1 MNKLNKLGR
10 RILSIVLTVALV
22 VGLMPN
28 NVLTVRAATTAHDIS
43 TGSLE
48 ISSNGDYTITG
59 STTSNTV
66 TVKSGVTA
74 NVTLNGVKID
84 CSNTGITPIM
94 VESGAILNLTLIGD
108 NVLTACTL
116 DYKDTLTTQQTAA
129 LGVPVGAEL
138 VITESST
145 GTLTANGANGGGAG
159 IGGGYNGS
167 CGTITIN
174 GGTINA
180 NGGWTSG
187 AGIGGGAWNNENGT
201 ITINGGTVNTTS
213 TDGAGIGAGGGEK
226 NCSGTIT
233 INGGT
238 INATSTYGAGIGNSS
253 NGSGVTVTITG
264 GNINC
269 SSVSAPTNG
278 TSAVACY
285 TFKFLSNSVDMAGK
299 TVSAITLD
307 GNNYEYNFNDVVT
320 LDGGSENEGYL
331 KLYLP
336 EGSNVTSITVDNTTY
351 TCRSEDGTCYTDHDW
366 EDATCGV
373 PKTCKACGKTEGEPT
388 GNHSWVDATCAVP
401 KTCKACGKTEGEPT
415 GNHSWVDA
423 TCMEVKHCSVCGKT
437 EGERANHTYEN
448 GVCTLCG
455 IDEQGTFHIKNS
467 AQLEAFAQYVS
478 EGNKNTNAVLEANID
493 MSDVKDWTPIGQTI
507 SFHLSGAEVT
517 DTGYTGTF
525 NGNGHVI
532 TGLTVSGISGD
543 TYSYGLFG
551 TVSGTVKHL
560 GMDGF
565 IFTMGSA
572 SDARAGSVAGQV
584 LTGGTIEN
592 CYSIKHSVTTNNN
605 IAGGIAGCNYGGTI
619 RNCYAYNG
627 SVSGFDTRWGGVVG
641 DCQDDGNADAG
652 TVTDCYTDA
661 KRVVSTQNDSTKITN
676 CEVKDASAFASGE
689 VTYKLNGSTSDGD
702 LIWYQTLEIDEM
714 PKFSGDTVV
723 YQNGSYI
730 NHVHEWIYS
739 SEKTEGSEVN
749 NKIVATCT
757 VGGCTREATFSVAE
771 EIIRTGSPIELVVD
785 SNTLTEEI
793 TITYTAI
800 EGSLTDGKPVN
811 VGTYKAEVSITG
823 ADGNKA
829 GCEFEYEIVPAFI
842 VTGGALGTDYTYE
855 DGVLTILSSTPI
867 TIANKD
873 PETPTKDRIVVKK
886 DVSANIFLA
895 GVNIKVAGY
904 KIENLC
910 AFKIE
915 DDSNGQIIITLK
927 KDTKNTLYSSTYCA
941 GLQKNGKN
949 GSLTIT
955 GEGTLIAIGNY
966 QGAGIG
972 GGAGGAGTNI
982 RISGGTVTAEGA
994 SGAGIGG
1001 GYEGA
1006 GTNIEI
1012 SGGVVEATGGYDGA
1026 GIGGGD
1032 GGAGANIR
1040 ISGGTVTARGGDN
1053 GAGIGGGTGVAGTN
1067 ITISGGVVEAIGG
1080 DDGAGIGGGTHGPGT
1095 NIEISGGTVTAQGGY
1110 SGAGIGG
1117 GADVQT
1123 YTNYGYASNITISG
1137 GTVTAQGGND
1147 GAGIGGGAYSV
1158 GSEIKITGG
1167 SVKAVAGTDANS
1179 IGGGYKRE
1187 AVCPTLADG
1196 TTPVYLFELEVD
1208 GESNVTIDEQAY
1220 PVKHFKENKLYVYLS
1235 ATDHTVVNG
1244 DSKVLYKWNEENTQ
1258 FIPALAAWNF
1268 IYTQPT
1274 GFVYTGEAAEIPD
1287 DIVVSKTTG
1296 IGTVSGIGTIS
1307 VKYYD
1312 EQDNLVDV
1320 PTKAG
1325 TYHVKIDVSAGDKF
1339 GAQEGIT
1346 DESWTFEIAECPHTL
1361 VGEDGICEDCDYY
1374 LIANA
1379 ENLMWFVKQVNEGQ
1393 TAINAKLTADIDM
1406 KDIDWTIMS
1415 SFAGTFD
1422 GDGHTIL
1429 YLCADENGGDD
1440 DIADGSRCGLF
1451 QTLSVGGT
1459 VTNLTISGAQLWS
1472 ENSAGAIV
1480 AVNNG
1485 TISKCIVKDSSIML
1499 GASHG
1504 LAAIAGTNTGTVTD
1518 CGVVNCFLQRRYS
1531 AANSNT
1537 FAIGAVVEDNSGTVS
1552 NCFSYGCTF
1561 SNSPNLY
1568 AIVESGNAPVN
1579 CYYYTDATV
1588 SDTVATAKT
1597 ADQFASGEVAY
1608 LLNGEK
1614 TDGTQSWYQTLKT
1627 DTYPVPDN
1635 THGKVYYG
1643 YISCSE
1649 NAQPE
1654 YSNQSHAQETKPD
1667 HVEGKDVFFTLD
1679 GEIVPTCTE
1688 RGVGH
1693 TECEKCHKVM
1703 QTNVTV
1709 EASGHTGGTATCKN
1723 KAECS
1728 VCHEGYGELDKNN
1741 HAGETEVKDAREAT
1755 CAVEGY
1761 TGDTYCKD
1769 CGAKIATGTVIP
1781 KSTIHTWDEGIVTKE
1796 PTPLEKGEKT
1806 HTCTV
1811 CKATKTEE
1819 IAALGAPEVGTKD
1832 TSDDG
1837 KATYKVTKS
1846 DLKKGTVTYVAPRNK
1861 KATTVI
1867 IPATVEI
1874 DGVKYSV
1881 TAIEKN
1887 AFKNNKYIKS
1897 VSIGKNVK
1905 TVGASAFYKCR
1916 KLKTVK
1922 FGSNIVTIGDKA
1934 FYKCT
1939 ALTKIS
1945 LPSKLKTI
1953 GKSAFY
1959 GCKKV
1964 TAITIGKSVERIG
1977 EKAFYG
1983 CSKVK
1988 TITIKT
1994 TKLTTKKIGNKAF
2007 AKTQKSVTVKIPKKK
2022 FATYKSM
2029 LIKKGVNKKAKFKK
2043 F

>member
-1 MNKLNKLGR
+1 MKKGRKLTR
-10 RILSIVLTVALV
+10 RILSIVLTAALV

-66 TVKSGVTA
+66 TVKSAVTA

-94 VESGAILNLTLIGD
+94 VESGATLNLTLIGD

-116 DYKDTLTTQQTAA
+116 DYKVTLTTQQTAA

-180 NGGWTSG
+180 NGGWSAG
-187 AGIGGGAWNNENGT
+187 AGIGGGAWNTENGT
-201 ITINGGTVNTTS
+201 ITINGGTVNATS
-213 TDGAGIGAGGGEK
+213 TNGAGIGAGNGEK
-226 NCSGTIT
+226 NSSGTII

-238 INATSTYGAGIGNSS
+238 INATSENGAGIGNSNKS
-253 NGSGVTVTITG
+253 SGVTVTITG

-285 TFKFLSNSVDMAGK
+285 TFKFLSDSVDMAGK

-415 GNHSWVDA
+415 GNHSWIDA
-423 TCMEVKHCSVCGKT
+423 TCMEAKHCSVCGES
-437 EGERANHTYEN
+437 EGERGNHTYEN

-478 EGNKNTNAVLEANID
+478 EGNKNTNAELEANID

-565 IFTMGSA
+565 TFTMGSA
-572 SDARAGSVAGQV
+572 SDVRAGAVAGQV

-592 CYSIKHSVTTNNN
+592 CYSIGHSVTTNSN

-627 SVSGFDTRWGGVVG
+627 SVSGYDTRWGGVVG

-652 TVTDCYTDA
+652 TVTNCYTDA
-661 KRVVSTQNDSTKITN
+661 GRVVSTQNDSTKITN
-676 CEVKDASAFASGE
+676 CEVKNASAFASGE

-886 DVSANIFLA
+886 DVSANITLA
-895 GVNIKVAGY
+895 GVNIKVAGAGV
-904 KIENLC
+904 ENVC

-915 DDSNGQIIITLK
+915 DDSYGKIIITLK
-927 KDTKNTLYSSTYCA
+927 KDTKNTLFSSSYCA

-1012 SGGVVEATGGYDGA
+1012 SGGVVTAQGGYSGA
-1026 GIGGGD
+1026 GIGGGN
-1032 GGAGANIR
+1032 GGAGTNIR
-1040 ISGGTVTARGGDN
+1040 ISGGTVTAQGDYN
-1053 GAGIGGGTGVAGTN
+1053 GAGIGGGSGVAGTN
-1067 ITISGGVVEAIGG
+1067 ITISGGVVEATGG
-1080 DDGAGIGGGTHGPGT
+1080 NDGAGIGGGTHGPGT
-1095 NIEISGGTVTAQGGY
+1095 NITISGGTVTAQGGHY
-1110 SGAGIGG
+1110 GAGIGG

-1137 GTVTAQGGND
+1137 GTVTAQGGFN

-1187 AVCPTLADG
+1187 AVRPTLADG

-1220 PVKHFKENKLYVYLS
+1220 RVKHFKENKLYVYLS

-1287 DIVVSKTTG
+1287 DIVVTKTSG

-1379 ENLMWFVKQVNEGQ
+1379 ENLMWFAQKVNEGK
-1393 TAINAKLTADIDM
+1393 TTINAKLTADIAM
-1406 KDIDWTIMS
+1406 NGIDWTMMS

-1422 GDGHTIL
+1422 GDGHTISGL
-1429 YLCADENGGDD
+1429 NGHKAYTENTHGFIRTLADGGVVKNLTFTEADIWNHEGSGAISAVIVYTNYGTVENCVVKSSLIQLGNYDALGVVVGVNGGT
-1440 DIADGSRCGLF
+1440 IRNCASISNTVKRRYEGVKNKAASVFVWSNGSDA
-1451 QTLSVGGT
+1451 
-1459 VTNLTISGAQLWS
+1459 TI
-1472 ENSAGAIV
+1472 ENCMVYDCTYTDASANYAFTGI
-1480 AVNNG
+1480 NNG
-1485 TISKCIVKDSSIML
+1485 TI
-1499 GASHG
+1499 
-1504 LAAIAGTNTGTVTD
+1504 T
-1518 CGVVNCFLQRRYS
+1518 
-1531 AANSNT
+1531 
-1537 FAIGAVVEDNSGTVS
+1537 
-1552 NCFSYGCTF
+1552 
-1561 SNSPNLY
+1561 
-1568 AIVESGNAPVN
+1568 N
-1579 CYYYTDATV
+1579 CYYYESSETI

-1597 ADQFASGEVAY
+1597 ADEFASGEIAY

-1614 TDGTQSWYQTLKT
+1614 TDGTQSWYQTLET

-1635 THGKVYYG
+1635 THGTVYYG

-1654 YSNQSHAQETKPD
+1654 YSNQSDAQETKPD

-1709 EASGHTGGTATCKN
+1709 KATGHAWDNGVVTKAATAT
-1723 KAECS
+1723 
-1728 VCHEGYGELDKNN
+1728 
-1741 HAGETEVKDAREAT
+1741 
-1755 CAVEGY
+1755 
-1761 TGDTYCKD
+1761 
-1769 CGAKIATGTVIP
+1769 
-1781 KSTIHTWDEGIVTKE
+1781 
-1796 PTPLEKGEKT
+1796 EKGEKT
-1806 HTCTV
+1806 YTCKV
-1811 CKATKTEE
+1811 CKATKKEA
-1819 IAALGAPEVGTKD
+1819 IAALGAPKKGVVAK
-1832 TSDDG
+1832 SD
-1837 KATYKVTKS
+1837 KATYKVTES
-1846 DLKKGTVTYVAPRNK
+1846 DLKNGTVAYVGPLDK
-1861 KATTVI
+1861 KATKVT
-1867 IPATVEI
+1867 IPETVEI
-1874 DGVKYSV
+1874 DGVTFKV
-1881 TAIEKN
+1881 TSIEKN
-1887 AFKNNKYIKS
+1887 AFKNNKK
-1897 VSIGKNVK
+1897 VKTVTIGKNVSK
-1905 TVGASAFYKCR
+1905 IGA
-1916 KLKTVK
+1916 
-1922 FGSNIVTIGDKA
+1922 
-1934 FYKCT
+1934 
-1939 ALTKIS
+1939 
-1945 LPSKLKTI
+1945 
-1953 GKSAFY
+1953 
-1959 GCKKV
+1959 
-1964 TAITIGKSVERIG
+1964 
-1977 EKAFYG
+1977 KAFYG
-1983 CSKVK
+1983 CSKLK
-1988 TITIKT
+1988 TLKIKT
-1994 TKLTTKKIGNKAF
+1994 TKLTAKKIGSKAF
-2007 AKTQKSVTVKIPKKK
+2007 SKTSKSMKVTVPKKK
-2022 FATYKSM
+2022 FKTYKTM

-2043 F
+2043 G

>member
-1 MNKLNKLGR
+1 MKKGRKLAR

-94 VESGAILNLTLIGD
+94 VESGATLNLTLIGD

-180 NGGWTSG
+180 NGGWMSG
-187 AGIGGGAWNNENGT
+187 AGIGGGAWNTENGT

-213 TDGAGIGAGGGEK
+213 TLGAGIGAGDGEK
-226 NCSGTIT
+226 NSSGTII

-238 INATSTYGAGIGNSS
+238 INATSTYGAGIGNSNNS
-253 NGSGVTVTITG
+253 IGVTVTITG

-285 TFKFLSNSVDMAGK
+285 TFKFLSDSVDMAGK

-366 EDATCGV
+366 EDATCGA

-401 KTCKACGKTEGEPT
+401 KTCKGCGKTEGEPT
-415 GNHSWVDA
+415 GNHSWIDA
-423 TCMEVKHCSVCGKT
+423 TCMEAKHCSVCGES
-437 EGERANHTYEN
+437 EGERGNHTYEN

-478 EGNKNTNAVLEANID
+478 EGNKNTNAELEDNID

-507 SFHLSGAEVT
+507 SFHVSGAEVT

-543 TYSYGLFG
+543 IYSYGLFG

-565 IFTMGSA
+565 KFAMGSA
-572 SDARAGSVAGQV
+572 SDARAGAVAGQV

-592 CYSIKHSVTTNNN
+592 CYSIGHSVTTNGN

-619 RNCYAYNG
+619 RNCYAYKG
-627 SVSGFDTRWGGVVG
+627 EVVGHDTRCGGVVG

-652 TVTDCYTDA
+652 TVTNCYTNA
-661 KRVVSTQNDSTKITN
+661 ERVVSTQNDSTKITN

-702 LIWYQTLEIDEM
+702 LIWYQTLETDEM

-855 DGVLTILSSTPI
+855 DGVLTVLSSTPI

-886 DVSANIFLA
+886 DVSANITLA
-895 GVNIKVAGY
+895 GVNIKVAGAGV
-904 KIENLC
+904 ENVC

-927 KDTKNTLYSSTYCA
+927 KDTKNTLYSSLYCA

-955 GEGTLIAIGNY
+955 GEGTLIAKGNL

-972 GGAGGAGTNI
+972 GGNGGAGTNITISGGVVEATSNSEGAGIGGGNGGAGTNIRISGGVVTAQGGYHGAGIGGGDGGAGTNI
-982 RISGGTVTAEGA
+982 RISGGTVTAQGD
-994 SGAGIGG
+994 
-1001 GYEGA
+1001 
-1006 GTNIEI
+1006 
-1012 SGGVVEATGGYDGA
+1012 YDGA
-1026 GIGGGD
+1026 GIGGG
-1032 GGAGANIR
+1032 
-1040 ISGGTVTARGGDN
+1040 S
-1053 GAGIGGGTGVAGTN
+1053 GVAGTN
-1067 ITISGGVVEAIGG
+1067 ITISGGVVEATGG
-1080 DDGAGIGGGTHGPGT
+1080 RNGAGIGGGTHGPGT
-1095 NIEISGGTVTAQGGY
+1095 NITISGGTVTAQGGND
-1110 SGAGIGG
+1110 GAGIGG
-1117 GADVQT
+1117 GADVQS

-1179 IGGGYKRE
+1179 IGGGYNRE

-1361 VGEDGICEDCDYY
+1361 VGEDGICENCDYY

-1379 ENLMWFVKQVNEGQ
+1379 ENLMWFAQQVNEGK
-1393 TAINAKLTADIDM
+1393 TTINAKLTADIDM

-1422 GDGHTIL
+1422 GGGHTIL

-1504 LAAIAGTNTGTVTD
+1504 LAAIAGTNTGTVKD

-1537 FAIGAVVEDNSGTVS
+1537 FAIGAVVEDNSGIVS

-1568 AIVESGNAPVN
+1568 ATVESGNAPVN

-1597 ADQFASGEVAY
+1597 AEAFASGEVAY

-1614 TDGTQSWYQTLKT
+1614 TDGTQSWYQTLET
-1627 DTYPVPDN
+1627 DIYPVPDSK
-1635 THGKVYYG
+1635 HGTVYYG

-1654 YSNQSHAQETKPD
+1654 YSNQSDAQETKPD

-1679 GEIVPTCTE
+1679 GEKAPTCTE
-1688 RGVGH
+1688 GGVGH

-1709 EASGHTGGTATCKN
+1709 KATGHAWDNGVVTKAATAT
-1723 KAECS
+1723 
-1728 VCHEGYGELDKNN
+1728 
-1741 HAGETEVKDAREAT
+1741 
-1755 CAVEGY
+1755 
-1761 TGDTYCKD
+1761 
-1769 CGAKIATGTVIP
+1769 
-1781 KSTIHTWDEGIVTKE
+1781 
-1796 PTPLEKGEKT
+1796 EKGEKT
-1806 HTCTV
+1806 YTCKV
-1811 CKATKTEE
+1811 CKATKKEA
-1819 IAALGAPEVGTKD
+1819 IAALGAPKKGVVAK
-1832 TSDDG
+1832 SD
-1837 KATYKVTKS
+1837 KATYKVTES
-1846 DLKKGTVTYVAPRNK
+1846 DLKNGTVAYVGPLDK
-1861 KATTVI
+1861 KATKVT

-1874 DGVKYSV
+1874 DGVTFKV
-1881 TAIEKN
+1881 TSIEKN
-1887 AFKNNKYIKS
+1887 AFKNNKK
-1897 VSIGKNVK
+1897 VKTVTIGKNVSK
-1905 TVGASAFYKCR
+1905 IGA
-1916 KLKTVK
+1916 
-1922 FGSNIVTIGDKA
+1922 
-1934 FYKCT
+1934 
-1939 ALTKIS
+1939 
-1945 LPSKLKTI
+1945 
-1953 GKSAFY
+1953 
-1959 GCKKV
+1959 
-1964 TAITIGKSVERIG
+1964 
-1977 EKAFYG
+1977 KAFYG
-1983 CSKVK
+1983 CSKLK
-1988 TITIKT
+1988 TLKIKT
-1994 TKLTTKKIGNKAF
+1994 TKLTAKKIGSKAF
-2007 AKTQKSVTVKIPKKK
+2007 SKTSKSMKVTVPKKK
-2022 FATYKSM
+2022 FKTYKTM

-2043 F
+2043 G